1 MTELKNVIKY
11 LDIVLDKVD
20 GTNSFN
26 LSSIISENCSVNEK
40 DNNELAIFLKLCDSV
55 EMLGTTYKY
64 FEKIEYANE
73 LFSDFKLSES
83 GIKAKEI
90 GGHLKYQKSLKPK
103 IPLLKILSI
112 ILAGFLVLFAYLNY
126 NLKVNQYDLTKK
138 LGKTTKNLDSLKVEN
153 VHLKLEKFQL
163 LKLVDSL
170 TN

>member
-64 FEKIEYANE
+64 FEKIEYAIE
-73 LFSDFKLSES
+73 QHPSF
-83 GIKAKEI
+83 
-90 GGHLKYQKSLKPK
+90 
-103 IPLLKILSI
+103 
-112 ILAGFLVLFAYLNY
+112 
-126 NLKVNQYDLTKK
+126 LKVIPQK
-138 LGKTTKNLDSLKVEN
+138 E
-153 VHLKLEKFQL
+153 LETREELNKQR
-163 LKLVDSL
+163 KW
-170 TN
+170 